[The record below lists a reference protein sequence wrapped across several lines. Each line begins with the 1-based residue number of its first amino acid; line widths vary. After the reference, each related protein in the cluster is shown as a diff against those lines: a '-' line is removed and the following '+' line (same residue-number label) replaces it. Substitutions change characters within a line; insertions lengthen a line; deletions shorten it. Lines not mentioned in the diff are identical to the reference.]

1 MKLFFNQSALVI
13 LISVIEQS
21 GKNRIKNLKPTI
33 LEQINKLLKGNMI
46 PLKALEKYFELK
58 FEPKPKTLNA
68 QVLLSAKVTSRSW

>member
-1 MKLFFNQSALVI
+1 MKLFFNQFDLVI

-21 GKNRIKNLKPTI
+21 GKYRIKNLEPTI
-33 LEQINKLLKGNMI
+33 LEQINKLFKGNKI

-58 FEPKPKTLNA
+58 FEPKPKTLDA